1 MPKLGHFSLK
11 NVVSQYIQDFSDSQ
25 DSDDLSIGFDEL
37 KEALIREY
45 NTELFKAD
53 MQDASI
59 AERLKK
65 LSTTLNK
72 LFCRNTD
79 MFVKCMKTY
88 NCSDAGT
95 H

>member
-1 MPKLGHFSLK
+1 MPKFGHFSLK

-53 MQDASI
+53 M
-59 AERLKK
+59 
-65 LSTTLNK
+65 
-72 LFCRNTD
+72 
-79 MFVKCMKTY
+79 
-88 NCSDAGT
+88 
-95 H
+95 